1 MSTTEYNEARA
12 EEFAGRLLDVLNGG
26 ALAVMIS
33 VGHRTGLFDALAR
46 MDAATSEELAAAAG
60 KNER

>member
-1 MSTTEYNEARA
+1 M
-12 EEFAGRLLDVLNGG
+12 LNGG

-33 VGHRTGLFDALAR
+33 WSQNRPVDALP
-46 MDAATSEELAAAAG
+46 DGCATSEELAAAAG